1 MESFP
6 DGAILNGSTIPRNFI
21 LTEAP
26 MVENELPKQA
36 VQSETITFSRS

>member
-1 MESFP
+1 MERFP
-6 DGAILNGSTIPRNFI
+6 DGAILNGSTIPQNFI

-36 VQSETITFSRS
+36 VH